1 MHQTNATVYLPS
13 GYDSSHSL
21 HLPPSPVSSSSSSS
35 SSTREQDQLNL
46 FRLIE
51 ESPNGTEIIGV
62 SKYLHQY
69 ISVHLQ
75 QFLTTNNIK
84 MDVNNDNFFSND
96 KFQFNF
102 QLLDI
107 HDPLT
112 NALHLNSLNGQLT
125 IQKRIDRESICSGS
139 KLINNHHINND
150 IMIDSSHGSSSR
162 LPLNG
167 RPPIFLQ
174 NTLNMNKYLNNLGYF
189 TNPMNMISS
198 NLNKKCIKTLNILST
213 IQILEINEVNV
224 KKIPIDL
231 LIIDINDNNPI
242 WISINNGIND
252 NGNHHHQHNYTT
264 INNDKIPNII
274 VQISEIPNNIQRIHK
289 VEDHSGVKQQ
299 YQQSRISLPRAYD
312 PDEGINSQLTYHLQS
327 INKSIDYRN
336 DHDPKQLNDP
346 NNDIPFILED
356 IPNGPLELVSTM
368 NLDYE
373 LKQYYEFYLLAID
386 NGQPQRTGTAYIKIN
401 IIDVNDH
408 SPIFDQ
414 PIFYPPNK
422 VISEKTLPGT
432 IIINLTA
439 TDQDVSTMNNRIHY
453 QMIPGT
459 LAMNYFNVQS
469 NGLIILKRWLD
480 YETMETSLTDNQL
493 LLNSLL
499 FNRPTQTTPYA
510 LNDNNNND
518 IDMNIK
524 EKYKKQFIFQ
534 VKAVDSA
541 PQPYELTST
550 ALVIIPVMDE
560 NDEAP
565 IITVKFLGTTEMTNY
580 GETGVVKENVQPP
593 IQLAYVQVRDLDF
606 NGNDQVN
613 CILTDNVNFSLKPIN
628 SLNQFHYQNN
638 EINDPLELQSSLPIS
653 QSTLTSKTDY
663 ILNLMTKPDREKN
676 PFYFLRIKCID
687 QASNFNEQTIRLRIL
702 DINDE
707 QPKFQKSI
715 YRFNLPENSD
725 KQLKPIG
732 YYRLDQSND
741 LYITNQTSTIKGII
755 DERKEYKSDGIEDHY
770 EYRIG
775 RVLAEDNDQGDN
787 ARIEYYLDEYFLEI
801 RSSVSSI
808 LPSAYLLI
816 NKQTRIEDKNLF
828 IYHNENNNNNHN
840 NHGNNEHNHELVR
853 VDQLFR
859 IDSHTGILYALK
871 KFDGENVDMF
881 RFNVFAL
888 DQPNQLTSIRHSGTA
903 IVEIKITDVNDW
915 PPLFILTNQTNLNNT
930 DTTNISSSSSKSKQQ
945 YFSNVFKGENL
956 TVDDDDH
963 HHHREDEL
971 HFVNNYI
978 FHVKENKPAYWL
990 IGRIMAIDLDI
1001 ESKAMTNK
1009 IFNPSKTSFISSSLS
1024 YITLRISNDSPLI
1037 IRRTFNLHSTN
1048 GYLRTSISLDRE
1060 KQNIYVF
1067 NIIAYD
1073 GNPSTITSQ
1082 TSTATVTVIVDDEND
1097 NDPVFI
1103 RPAISTTT
1111 LSSKSE
1117 SKLDLV
1123 NNKLVSDK
1131 KENELQPK
1139 QYDHLKVNWPAS
1151 HNDHH
1156 NNGDNQLK
1164 QTNKGANNNDN
1175 NNLIQQTMPFNYNDK
1190 SNIPVVL
1197 VHRREKSNDFNNGE
1211 GEASSLTESR
1221 PLLQIEATDADI
1233 NENAKITYE
1242 IGAGNTDNL
1251 FVLNSDTGILSLS
1264 PNLYSQSDHFIQPLE
1279 QNTNLNQNPMN
1290 PIAYVLRFEACDHGI
1305 PKRCATPI
1313 WVQLVIDPN
1322 EFPHLVRLPHL
1333 TNYLNPSLVTN
1344 RNKLND
1350 PSSSV
1355 GQTIIGHIEQANMP
1369 MLPGHVNSNLN
1380 VNNHNNNNNN
1390 IGSHQRMNGQENSA
1404 SSSMESNKRYPPKF
1418 TQFKNIWD
1426 IKSSLDHQQNDKN
1439 VRNQY
1444 SSGYQQLSD
1453 LKREKH
1459 RGIIQPYPYGHDEN
1473 YITNHNN
1480 DGNNQSNSFVIS
1492 EVAVICLIIVFI
1504 ILLIAIMVLI
1514 YLTRRKTL
1522 LLPVPTSK
1530 SYLKDGTFRSNPNG
1544 CNLKSNQDNNETICA
1559 PIELSRNTASF
1570 YPVMPDNMISATDI
1584 TINSNEMS
1592 CINDRSIGATEKSI
1606 TLSTDML
1613 QNPHDSYPLIQG
1625 NSEPRLVFNTTLNRP
1640 TPQSPLFTS
1649 ELQNN
1654 LNKSTYSPQCVRNP
1668 IHSRFDVENE
1678 YQCLAPTVDNR
1689 ISHISRCLTPFFDRR
1704 SHQTIQNV
1712 EAIGLNQLSNNYRNC
1727 LPMGRQQL
1735 NSPVSMSHQSIIY
1748 TESIMNNEGCEQMSS
1763 SKTPTLIYAMSPN
1776 PTRHPMHF
1784 RGNSLPVYPVNQL
1797 QNPTNLKSFQHRLKP
1812 QRQEHRNQQHP
1823 LSSYQDI
1830 SLLQATLR
1838 RHNHQSII
1846 MNTDPNPMLTYRHP
1860 DTNRLI
1866 CSRDQIHYKTFHTP
1880 QHQDDLL
1887 ISPRIIYTDNLKVCL
1902 PNKTKHHHRHHHSP
1916 LPLKDEQEC
1925 RQLLVKNQD
1934 DVSKDNDHNCDE
1946 NVTSG
1951 DHEPSNNTDNNNS
1964 NNDSVNTTITVDH
1977 SEEIPIYVKSSKNSH
1992 RKTNISIDNET
2003 DYIDNLICND
2013 KPENVTFQSFQYSP
2027 TTNSPLPLIIDHN
2040 CHHSKEIVKSNNYDS
2055 HLISVQRLSK
2065 SDASKYTYKT
2075 VREAS
2080 FV

>member
-1 MHQTNATVYLPS
+1 
-13 GYDSSHSL
+13 
-21 HLPPSPVSSSSSSS
+21 
-35 SSTREQDQLNL
+35 
-46 FRLIE
+46 
-51 ESPNGTEIIGV
+51 
-62 SKYLHQY
+62 
-69 ISVHLQ
+69 
-75 QFLTTNNIK
+75 

-125 IQKRIDRESICSGS
+125 IQKRIDRESIC
-139 KLINNHHINND
+139 
-150 IMIDSSHGSSSR
+150 
-162 LPLNG
+162 
-167 RPPIFLQ
+167 
-174 NTLNMNKYLNNLGYF
+174 
-189 TNPMNMISS
+189 
-198 NLNKKCIKTLNILST
+198 
-213 IQILEINEVNV
+213 
-224 KKIPIDL
+224 
-231 LIIDINDNNPI
+231 
-242 WISINNGIND
+242 
-252 NGNHHHQHNYTT
+252 
-264 INNDKIPNII
+264 
-274 VQISEIPNNIQRIHK
+274 SEIPNNIQRIHK

-480 YETMETSLTDNQL
+480 YETMET
-493 LLNSLL
+493 
-499 FNRPTQTTPYA
+499 
-510 LNDNNNND
+510 
-518 IDMNIK
+518 M
-524 EKYKKQFIFQ
+524 
-534 VKAVDSA
+534 KAVDSA

-930 DTTNISSSSSKSKQQ
+930 DTTNISSSSSSSKS
-945 YFSNVFKGENL
+945 ENL
-956 TVDDDDH
+956 TVDDDD

-1492 EVAVICLIIVFI
+1492 EVA
-1504 ILLIAIMVLI
+1504 
-1514 YLTRRKTL
+1514 
-1522 LLPVPTSK
+1522 
-1530 SYLKDGTFRSNPNG
+1530 
-1544 CNLKSNQDNNETICA
+1544 

-1946 NVTSG
+1946 NVTS
-1951 DHEPSNNTDNNNS
+1951 
-1964 NNDSVNTTITVDH
+1964 DH